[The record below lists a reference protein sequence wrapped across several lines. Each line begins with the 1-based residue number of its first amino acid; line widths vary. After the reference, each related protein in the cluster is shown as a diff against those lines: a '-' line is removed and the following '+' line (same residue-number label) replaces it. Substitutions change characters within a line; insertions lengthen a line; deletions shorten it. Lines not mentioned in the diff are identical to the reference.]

1 MVKKLNK
8 WVPRELTENL
18 KNHFEVLSSL
28 ILHNREPFLDGI
40 VMYDEKWILYS
51 NQRWPAQGMD
61 WEAALKHF
69 PKPNLHQKNIMVIV
83 AGLIHYSLLNPGESI
98 TSEKFAQQN
107 WWDAMRT
114 ATPAAIICQQKGPN
128 SSPQQCPTACHTTNA
143 SKVEWIGLQSFA
155 SSASF
160 TWLLTKW
167 LILLQASWQL
177 FAGKR
182 FPQTAWHRPRVH
194 QILKPGFHATRII
207 KLISHW
213 QKCVDS
219 NSSYFD

>member
-114 ATPAAIICQQKGPN
+114 ATPAAGIGQQKGPN
-128 SSPQQCPTACHTTNA
+128 SPRQHLTAYRTTNA

-155 SSASF
+155 SPTIF
-160 TWLLTKW
+160 TWLLANW
-167 LILLQASWQL
+167 LPLKASRQL
-177 FAGKR
+177 YVS
-182 FPQTAWHRPRVH
+182 T
-194 QILKPGFHATRII
+194 TRRR
-207 KLISHW
+207 
-213 QKCVDS
+213 QKMLS
-219 NSSYFD
+219 KSSLNPEACIFML